1 MNEYYYASDVWSI
14 GIILYILLT
23 GQVPFNGATD
33 KEIVRKVRV
42 GNICYNRPEFDN
54 VSVECKNF
62 LKLLLTYNHESRLSA
77 KEALQHPWIIDI
89 LYSEKYEADMVMHV
103 RCALNN
109 LSNFKKIG
117 KM

>member
-42 GNICYNRPEFDN
+42 GNICYDRPEFDN

-77 KEALQHPWIIDI
+77 KEAL
-89 LYSEKYEADMVMHV
+89 
-103 RCALNN
+103 
-109 LSNFKKIG
+109 
-117 KM
+117 